1 MHFPSVSL
9 IIPCYNEE
17 SRIPLLVHGIQE
29 FADQWQG
36 DFEVIIVDD
45 GSQDRTFATLSQDL
59 FLLNLISDQKLK
71 IIQQA
76 NQGKGAALQK
86 GVLAARKDFILT
98 LDADMATSPIE
109 IIQWLQVKKS
119 FQSNEILIGSR
130 EMNRTQVKDHWHRE
144 FAGHMFNL
152 ILRKITGLKIKD
164 TQCGFKLY
172 PTQIGKMIFASLQTP
187 GWAHDVEI
195 LKRAEKKGF
204 IITEM
209 PIHWEAVAGSKINLL
224 KDSFRMFVEV
234 CKIST
239 MKMEP

>member
-98 LDADMATSPIE
+98 LDADMATSPLE

-119 FQSNEILIGSR
+119 FRSDEILIGSR
-130 EMNRTQVKDHWHRE
+130 EMNRAQVKDHWHRE

-152 ILRKITGLKIKD
+152 ILRTITGLKIKD

-172 PTQIGKMIFASLQTP
+172 PTQLGKMIFASLQTP

-234 CKIST
+234 CKISM